1 MTRLRTACLALL
13 ACAGATPL
21 AAQGA
26 TLLRTLSGPSGAE
39 FGCAVASGGDVDLDG
54 VPDILVGARAQGSNR
69 GHVHVFSGA
78 TGALLADI
86 GGGAFSSSGDYFGTS
101 VAFLGDLNGDGR
113 SEILVGAPEDDEPGG
128 SGGSANKGYARV
140 LTTANG
146 STWSDYF
153 GFGAVTGQVEGRASF
168 GWSVSGGGD
177 VDGDGIPDFVIG
189 APADSSPAGT
199 ASGSAH
205 VFSGSTG
212 ALLAA
217 FEAYYSSSNPFCADG
232 SFVEQSFGRAV
243 DCRTDVT
250 GDGLADVVV
259 GAPGYDSNPQC
270 QLGSWVLNPDAGR
283 VRIFS
288 WSASGSAWTE
298 SILFDAWFWEG
309 QLGWA
314 VCTTDGSDGGAPA
327 ILAGSPRPGAF
338 GPGRSRRSP
347 TQGALILGSGAAA
360 GEMFGA
366 SIAPAADF
374 DRDGVADFLVGA
386 PEADAGGSSSGRVA
400 IISGATGAE
409 LGGLANPGAS
419 PAGDRFGFSLARSG
433 DSNGDGVPDVLVGAP
448 YDGGGKVYQFGAPPP
463 GAFPGDNALAG
474 QPGRPTLVVI
484 PVDTPSEDL
493 DDEPVV
499 VVPKASGASVAP
511 TAVLTEFSLV
521 VFENLVE
528 VPTGIQ
534 PAQATSQDFDADTK
548 LDDVVTVNTVDGTVA
563 WLAGQPGG
571 GFAEPV
577 DEKVVAV
584 TGNPQPRV
592 VQAAQMNGSGV
603 PDLVVGGDAGVTVLA
618 GTGTTFIAGTP
629 LGLSTTPSQL
639 TDLDVADV
647 DGDGDQDVVTASGA
661 DAIVGPPV
669 QENGFASVLRN
680 NGAGTLSLWQTFANG
695 PGKQALASVLAGDL
709 DNDGDADALLVSH
722 GFADGPGGVPQGAIR
737 RYDNNGA
744 GTFSLAAWPGHV
756 APDAGGA
763 HPTYGA
769 LGDLDED
776 GFLDAIY
783 TSSDNISHPASAF
796 ADLAQP
802 LVVTLLRND
811 NLAGFEIS
819 ELVTAYAGKAVEPIL
834 RDVSGGPDGQP
845 DGHLDALLTWYV
857 PDPAGGAAGAPESVT
872 FFAALV
878 GDGAGGLVDPAA
890 TQFAAGSGP
899 GSGSAA
905 DVDPLAAPPAGTPG
919 SVDLVLPDT
928 PANALLVLKGDGAG
942 RFSAPAVIPGV
953 DARPPQPPREW
964 DGGPVDVRLGDLD
977 GDGLVDALCL
987 VQWLKLDGSAVSAA
1001 LVVRRGDGLGHF
1013 APHDD
1018 VALPNGGDAGLADA
1032 DLDGDLDACV
1042 VLRLLG
1048 FGAQGAQ
1055 VLLNNGFG
1063 LFNTNS
1069 TLAQPPPGQVL
1080 TGGLA
1085 VCDVDGDLRPD
1096 LVTASRHEVGNEG
1109 HALVFRNVAGG
1120 PGGLGLVPVPSGL
1133 SANWT
1138 TPTSVALADLD
1149 GDGADDILVG
1159 VEAGGLVAGY
1169 NAGGGS
1175 FGPLPLEPALAA
1187 AGGGQIVASDAAAAD
1202 LNGDAAADLACVLG
1216 GASQQHVVTQL
1227 LGTVDEF
1234 GLPNGDFAVAPVSAL
1249 ACFAAGTG
1257 QPLRPLLA
1265 DLDGN
1270 GAADLVLAHGQIGK
1284 VSVLLNQLSG
1294 LEPFGTG
1301 KRGSGGL
1308 APELTAKGY
1317 TVPGG
1322 TFTLSVGNAL
1332 GGAQAWLVVGAGKV
1346 DNAFPAMAVTYG
1358 FVPFVLS
1365 GEPGVPG
1372 AGSVKLPVTLP
1383 LDATLV
1389 GVSLVLQ
1396 AVVLDP
1402 GPPSLSKSASNGLV
1416 LSVN

>member
-26 TLLRTLSGPSGAE
+26 TLLRTLSGPTGAE
-39 FGCAVASGGDVDLDG
+39 FGHAVASGGDVDLDG
-54 VPDILVGARAQGSNR
+54 VPDILVGARAQDGNR

-86 GGGAFSSSGDYFGTS
+86 GGGAFSSSNDYFGTS
-101 VAFLGDLNGDGR
+101 VAFLGDLDGDGR
-113 SEILVGAPEDDEPGG
+113 SEILVGAPEDDEPDGG
-128 SGGSANKGYARV
+128 AGNQAKGYARV

-153 GFGAVTGQVEGRASF
+153 GFGAVTGQVQGRAAF

-177 VDGDGIPDFVIG
+177 VDGDGIPDFAIG
-189 APADSSPAGT
+189 APADSSPTGT
-199 ASGSAH
+199 ASGSVH

-212 ALLAA
+212 GLLAA
-217 FEAYYSSSNPFCADG
+217 FEAYSSVDNPFCADG
-232 SFVEQSFGRAV
+232 SFEEQSFGRSV
-243 DCRTDVT
+243 DCRTDLT

-270 QLGSWVLNPDAGR
+270 LLGSWVLNPDGGR
-283 VRIFS
+283 VRTFS
-288 WSASGSAWTE
+288 WSASGATWSE
-298 SILFDAWFWEG
+298 SVLSDAWFWEG

-314 VCTTDGSDGGAPA
+314 VCTTDGSEGGAPA
-327 ILAGSPRPGAF
+327 ILAGSPRPSAF

-347 TQGALILGSGAAA
+347 SQGALVLGGGVAT

-366 SIAPAADF
+366 SIAPAADI
-374 DRDGVADFLVGA
+374 DHDGVPDVLVGA
-386 PEADAGGSSSGRVA
+386 PEADAAGSNSGRVA
-400 IISGATGAE
+400 ILSGATGAE
-409 LGGLANPGAS
+409 LGGLANPGAA

-433 DSNGDGVPDVLVGAP
+433 DSNGDGVADVLVGAP
-448 YDGGGKVYQFGAPPP
+448 FDGGGKVYQFASPPP
-463 GAFPGDNALAG
+463 GAFPADNALAG

-484 PVDTPSEDL
+484 PVDTPTEDL

-499 VVPKASGASVAP
+499 VVPKVSGASVAP
-511 TAVLTEFSLV
+511 TAVLTESTLV

-534 PAQATSQDFDADTK
+534 PAQATSQDFDGDTR
-548 LDDVVTVNTVDGTVA
+548 LDDVVTVNTADGTVA
-563 WLAGQPGG
+563 WLVGQPAG

-584 TGNPQPRV
+584 TNNANPRV

-603 PDLVVGGDAGVTVLA
+603 PDLVVGGDAGVSVLA
-618 GTGTTFIAGTP
+618 GTGATFIAGTP

-647 DGDGDQDVVTASGA
+647 DGDGDLDVVAASGA
-661 DAIVGPPV
+661 DALAGPPV
-669 QENGFASVLRN
+669 QESGFASVLRN
-680 NGAGTLSLWQTFANG
+680 DGAGTLSLWQTFANG
-695 PGKQALASVLAGDL
+695 PGQQALASVLAGDL
-709 DNDGDADALLVSH
+709 DNDGDADALLVAH
-722 GFADGPGGVPQGAIR
+722 GFADGPGGIPQGAIR

-744 GTFSLAAWPGHV
+744 GTFSLTAWPGHF

-776 GFLDAIY
+776 GFLDALY
-783 TSSDNISHPASAF
+783 TSSDNISHPAGAF
-796 ADLAQP
+796 AALAQP
-802 LVVTLLRND
+802 LVVTRLRND
-811 NLAGFEIS
+811 GLGGFEVS
-819 ELVTAYAGKAVEPIL
+819 ELPTAYSGKAVEPIL
-834 RDVSGGPDGQP
+834 RDVAGGPAGQP

-857 PDPAGGAAGAPESVT
+857 PDPAGGAAGVPESVT

-878 GDGAGGLVDPAA
+878 GDGAGGFFDPAA
-890 TQFAAGSGP
+890 SQFAAGSGP

-905 DVDPLAAPPAGTPG
+905 DVDPLAAPPLGTPG
-919 SVDLVLPDT
+919 AVDLVLPDT
-928 PANALLVLKGDGAG
+928 PANALVVLKGDGAG
-942 RFSAPAVIPGV
+942 HFSAPTVIPGV
-953 DARPPQPPREW
+953 DAQPPRPPQEW

-1001 LVVRRGDGLGHF
+1001 LVVQRGDGLGHF
-1013 APHDD
+1013 ALHDD
-1018 VALPNGGDAGLADA
+1018 VTLPNGGDAGLADA

-1042 VLRLLG
+1042 LLRLLG
-1048 FGAQGAQ
+1048 AGAQGAQ
-1055 VLLNNGFG
+1055 IRLNNGFG
-1063 LFNTNS
+1063 LFNTAS
-1069 TLAQPPPGQVL
+1069 AVAQPPPGQVL
-1080 TGGLA
+1080 SGGLA
-1085 VCDVDGDLRPD
+1085 LGDVDGDLRPD
-1096 LVTASRHEVGNEG
+1096 LVTAARAGPGNAG

-1120 PGGLGLVPVPSGL
+1120 PGGLSLAPVPSGL
-1133 SANWT
+1133 SASWT

-1149 GDGADDILVG
+1149 GDGADDVLVG

-1175 FGPLPLEPALAA
+1175 FGPLPLEPALAS
-1187 AGGGQIVASDAAAAD
+1187 AGGGQVVASDAAAAD
-1202 LNGDAAADLACVLG
+1202 LNGDAAADLVCVLG

-1227 LGTVDEF
+1227 FGTVDEF
-1234 GLPNGDFAVAPVSAL
+1234 GLPTGDFAVAPVGAL

-1257 QPLRPLLA
+1257 RPLRPLVA

-1270 GAADLVLAHGQIGK
+1270 GAADLVLAHGQLGK

-1294 LEPFGTG
+1294 LEPFGVA

-1322 TFTLSVGNAL
+1322 SFTLSVGNAL

-1346 DNAFPAMAVTYG
+1346 DNAFPAMAVSYG
-1358 FVPFVLS
+1358 FVPLVLG

-1372 AGSVKLPVTLP
+1372 AGSLQLPVTLP

-1389 GVSLVLQ
+1389 GTSLVLQ
-1396 AVVLDP
+1396 VVVLDP
-1402 GPPSLSKSASNGLV
+1402 GPPSLSKAASNGLA